1 MKKTIFAMSMVAA
14 LATTSI
20 VAAETT
26 LRLGP
31 GAPNVHPAHTP
42 MYTNFVK
49 YLPEETNGAITG
61 TIMGTEVA
69 NVPNMKAA
77 LASNIVQVGNVLPL
91 YYAADL
97 PNTALMGEL
106 AFLGKNSHV
115 MAAALT
121 EYVVNCTDCLAE
133 FKAMGNV
140 YAGSGSSDPYILLTT
155 KPIRNAADM
164 AGMRLRSGGS
174 PFARWADYTGAA
186 GIGMPVSSTFEAI
199 SQGTIDGTM
208 ASVADLTSYRLVDLV
223 KYATE
228 LTLGTYHATS
238 NFSISNDSWADMS
251 VEERAGVIRAA
262 NRANPTFTQNWAYE
276 RPEVAHQAG
285 VDAGIEFITPDQDLI
300 DLTAKF
306 VEDDIKALGSLADS
320 QYGIKDGDA
329 KIAVFVALVDKWTAI
344 VAKTGNDPVAIAS
357 AMQEEIWDKVDYA
370 TYGM

>member
-1 MKKTIFAMSMVAA
+1 MKKSIFMAGLVAA
-14 LATTSI
+14 LATTS
-20 VAAETT
+20 VVGAKD

-42 MYTNFVK
+42 LYVNFAK
-49 YLPEETNGAITG
+49 YLPEETGGAVTG

-69 NVPNMKAA
+69 NVPNMKAS
-77 LASNIVQVGNVLPL
+77 LASNIVQVGNILPL

-106 AFLGKNSHV
+106 AFLGQSPHA

-121 EYVVNCTDCLAE
+121 EYVVNCGDCKAE

-155 KPIRNAADM
+155 KPIRSAADM
-164 AGMRLRSGGS
+164 KGMRLRSGGS

-186 GIGMPVSSTFEAI
+186 GVGMPVSSTFEAI

-208 ASVADLTSYRLVDLV
+208 ASVSDLVSYRLVDLV

-238 NFSISNDSWADMS
+238 NFSISLDSWTEMS
-251 VEERAGVIRAA
+251 VEERAGVMRAA

-276 RPEVAHQAG
+276 RPTVSHQTG

-306 VEDDIKALGSLADS
+306 VKDDVAALGALADS
-320 QYGIKDGDA
+320 QYGISDGDA
-329 KIAVFVALVDKWTAI
+329 KIATFVALVAKWEAI
-344 VAKTGNDPVAIAS
+344 IAETGNDPVAIAE
-357 AMQEEIWDKVDYA
+357 AVQKEVWDKVDYS
-370 TYGM
+370 TYGL